1 VGSAVGGGK
10 HYMSNGCWG
19 GENSRV
25 TEPARLSNEHPN
37 DIVATAL
44 QKKLI
49 NCSERVTMVT

>member
-1 VGSAVGGGK
+1 
-10 HYMSNGCWG
+10 MSNGCWG

-37 DIVATAL
+37 DIVARL
-44 QKKLI
+44 CKKLI